1 MKSTRLQRQR
11 GVTLVVALVM
21 LVVITMLAMTTF
33 NLGKSSIQVVGN
45 MQSRDEGISA
55 ARQVIDEALSNRLFF
70 ESPDNT
76 LNQPCSGPNSRCFDF
91 NGDGKIDVTTVLTPS
106 PACVKHRTIKVKE
119 LDYDKSEEDR
129 NCSVGE
135 SGDPSVQGADTNNSL
150 CANSTW
156 ELTAVSTDAVTETRV
171 DVVQGVNV
179 RVSTDDVE
187 TSCK

>member
-1 MKSTRLQRQR
+1 MRFTRLQRQR

-21 LVVITMLAMTTF
+21 LVIISMLAISTF

-45 MQSRDEGISA
+45 MQSRDEAIA
-55 ARQVIDEALSNRLFF
+55 ASRQVIDEALSNKLFF
-70 ESPDNT
+70 ESPDDT
-76 LNQPCSGPNSRCFDF
+76 LNQPCNGPNTRCIDV
-91 NGDGKIDVTTVLTPS
+91 NGDGMVDITTTLTPS
-106 PACVKHRTIKVKE
+106 PSCVKARTIKVNE
-119 LDYDKSEEDR
+119 LDFTNTEDQ

-135 SGDPSVQGADTNNSL
+135 GGTGLIVGAKTGNSL

-156 ELTAVSTDAVTETRV
+156 EITAVSTDAVTESRV
-171 DVVQGVNV
+171 EVVQGVNV